1 MSVNDIA
8 WIVHTSKRYKRNG
21 TARRRLRARSTNI
34 ASTDSKETTAV
45 PAQLRKNKDTIGK
58 IAKIIC
64 RNKLARLSG
73 LLLLSSVAISK
84 MNKHMKLDI
93 APLVD

>member
-1 MSVNDIA
+1 
-8 WIVHTSKRYKRNG
+8 
-21 TARRRLRARSTNI
+21 
-34 ASTDSKETTAV
+34 
-45 PAQLRKNKDTIGK
+45 
-58 IAKIIC
+58 
-64 RNKLARLSG
+64 LSG